1 MRLKGFLTKCIL
13 IIFLTWILFPYI
25 WMFISSFKFQ
35 YEIFRMPPTF
45 LPAKPT
51 LQNYGEALD
60 IIEPKSGIFRGLC
73 NSMIVATIATMV
85 VLLLSIPAGYALGRM
100 KFFLR
105 RPLLISMILLGA
117 LPAIVLVLPLYL
129 LMQSVNLLDKKS
141 SLILVYVAFNLPF
154 AIWLLSVLFQSV
166 PHEIEEAGKIDGCT
180 RLDLLFRI
188 VLPLSGAAVAVVG
201 VLVFLSCWNEFLLGL
216 VLTASLTT
224 KTTPILLAEMKS
236 TYFTRWSIM
245 TAGTVLQTIPALIVV
260 LTLQKYIV
268 GGLTLGATKG

>member
-45 LPAKPT
+45 LPEKPT

-60 IIEPKSGIFRGLC
+60 IIEPKSHIFRGLC

-85 VLLLSIPAGYALGRM
+85 VLLLSILAGYALGRM

-105 RPLLISMILLGA
+105 RPLLIGTILLGA

-154 AIWLLSVLFQSV
+154 AMWMLSVLFQSV
-166 PHEIEEAGKIDGCT
+166 PYEIEEAGKIDGCT

-188 VLPLSGAAVAVVG
+188 VLPLSRAAVAVVG

-216 VLTASLTT
+216 VLTTSLTS
-224 KTTPILLAEMKS
+224 KTAPILLAEMKS

-268 GGLTLGATKG
+268 KGLTLGATKG